1 MTDAKQQG
9 TDRPQ
14 LFVTGNVQAAGI
26 VQVLKNVRPV
36 AARFD
41 VTYVDQASA
50 LPKSAPKG
58 SVLLEQVGEGGK
70 GLTTLPAGIA
80 KRVRF
85 PDLTFA
91 LLWPFNSVNPY
102 NKPQPPEF
110 PYGRFPNGDSFIQS
124 CLAANV
130 PRNDIL
136 RLYFGNEWSAS
147 WPDLDALFKKTSA
160 RLTAMDATFELGIG
174 SYILKHFRRQRL
186 FLTPQSPTDLLLA
199 ELITRLLAAAFPKDA
214 EMASANAPG
223 VIASLGSRDCLGIF
237 AIPIHPLVARHFE
250 LTWVSPHTRY
260 NYFDREQLTV
270 REYCARFLD
279 DAYANGAGQKAEPAR
294 ISSR

>member
-9 TDRPQ
+9 TDRPK

-26 VQVLKNVRPV
+26 VQVLKNVREV
-36 AARFD
+36 ASRFD
-41 VTYVDQASA
+41 VTYVEAASA
-50 LPKSAPKG
+50 LPKNAPKG
-58 SVLLEQVGEGGK
+58 SVLFEQIVEGGK
-70 GLTTLPAGIA
+70 GLATLPAGIA
-80 KRVRF
+80 KRMRF
-85 PDLTFA
+85 PSLTLA

-102 NKPQPPEF
+102 NKPQPPDF
-110 PYGRFPNGDSFIQS
+110 PYGRFPYGDSFMQS
-124 CLAANV
+124 CLAVDV

-136 RLYFGNEWSAS
+136 RLYSSDDWSKS
-147 WPDLDALFKKTSA
+147 WPDLDALFKKESA
-160 RLTAMDATFELGIG
+160 RLTALDATFELGIG

-214 EMASANAPG
+214 AMASANAPA
-223 VIASLGSRDCLGIF
+223 VISSLGSRDCLGLF

-260 NYFDREQLTV
+260 NYFDREQLTG
-270 REYCARFLD
+270 REYYARFLD